1 MNNIQKEFNEIIR
14 KIRQMENHYGVAINE
29 KTIFRRAGKI
39 VKDTMRQ
46 ETPVDTGGLKES
58 IDFLNFRKDK
68 RALYVGARYNSSI
81 NQDGERNKPIGR
93 HAHLVEFGFI
103 DRSGKRVEGN
113 PFVKRTHDK
122 TKDVVL
128 KNLEKELIRIQKG
141 FERKYGI

>member
-1 MNNIQKEFNEIIR
+1 MDDIRRQFNEVIR
-14 KIRQMENHYGVAINE
+14 RIREIENHYGIAINE
-29 KTIFRRAGKI
+29 KTIFRRAGKV
-39 VKDTMRQ
+39 VKDTMKQ
-46 ETPVDTGGLKES
+46 ETPVDSGGLKES

-103 DRSGKRVEGN
+103 DRSGKRVDGN
-113 PFVKRTHDK
+113 PFVKRTHEK

-128 KNLEKELIRIQKG
+128 KNLEKELIKIQKR